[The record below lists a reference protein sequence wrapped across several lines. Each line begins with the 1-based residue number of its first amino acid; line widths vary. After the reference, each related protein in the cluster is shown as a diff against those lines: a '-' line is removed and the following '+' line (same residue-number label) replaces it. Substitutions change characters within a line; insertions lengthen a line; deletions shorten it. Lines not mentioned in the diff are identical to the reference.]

1 MAYIPDT
8 PYLGI
13 QPIANTETTAQH
25 PVGTIIAAHDPT
37 YGAGEFIYLKGIAS
51 TVVGSIVNYF
61 PLTYITALGYIGEN
75 VAGPM
80 AIAMSANVASQFG
93 WYQISGYAIAS
104 KSCAVSFAAGAK
116 VAVSTSTGIA
126 VATISGNELQSAV
139 VATVASATAG
149 RTTVALMINRPSLQ
163 GRVT

>member
-1 MAYIPDT
+1 MAYVLDPPRIGHQAID
-8 PYLGI
+8 
-13 QPIANTETTAQH
+13 ETSTVQNH
-25 PVGTIIAAHDPT
+25 PVGTIVAAYDPT
-37 YGAGEFIYLKGIAS
+37 YGAGEFIYLKGIGS
-51 TVVGSIVNYF
+51 TVVGSIVNYY

-80 AIAMSANVASQFG
+80 AIAMSANVASQWG
-93 WYQISGYAIAS
+93 WYQIAGYAIAS

>member
-1 MAYIPDT
+1 MAYFVTDAEVGVQAITDHV
-8 PYLGI
+8 
-13 QPIANTETTAQH
+13 TTAQH
-25 PVGTIIAAHDPT
+25 AVGKIVRGKDPT
-37 YGAGEFIYLKGIAS
+37 YGAGEFIYLKGCAS
-51 TVVGSIVNYF
+51 TTVGSIVNYNG
-61 PLTYITALGYIGEN
+61 LTYLTALGYIGEN

-80 AIAMSANVASQFG
+80 AIAMSACVANEYG
-93 WYQISGYAIAS
+93 WYQIAGYAIAS

-116 VAVSTSTGIA
+116 VAVSTSTGLA

-149 RTTVALMINRPSLQ
+149 RTTVALMVSRPSMQ